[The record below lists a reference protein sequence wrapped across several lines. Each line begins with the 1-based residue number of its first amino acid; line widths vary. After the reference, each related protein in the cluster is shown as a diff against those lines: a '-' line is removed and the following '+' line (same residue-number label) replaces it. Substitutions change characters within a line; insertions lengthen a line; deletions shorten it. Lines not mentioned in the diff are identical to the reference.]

1 MIGAALTLGAGSV
14 LAVPTRCHAQRWA
27 GIGLLGA
34 VLLALPRPALA
45 DQSLLVA
52 DNGLVQCEASLR
64 DLTRISLKDDQFAS
78 VSKIA
83 TGIASE
89 DFTVVNEPVRGDI
102 YLSVPDG
109 FTKRTISFFGTTRRG
124 YVYKFACTLAGDEAR
139 QVFIANADIEHPAAA
154 AEAVPANLSQQDAAT
169 RLVRAMAEQ
178 LPVDGFDVA
187 WKPLA
192 PVMAGTLRVQAL
204 GEYRG
209 VTLVGKVVRVENRGT
224 KAVTLREDAVAPA
237 DAIAVSIAH
246 AELAPGQVTTAY
258 IVEAGPS
265 AGGRP

>member
-1 MIGAALTLGAGSV
+1 MMASALALGAGT
-14 LAVPTRCHAQRWA
+14 LFAGPNRCHLQRAA
-27 GIGLLGA
+27 GVGLIGA
-34 VLLALPRPALA
+34 VLLALPHPALA
-45 DQSLLVA
+45 DQTLLVA

-83 TGIASE
+83 TGIATE

-109 FTKRTISFFGTTRRG
+109 FARRTISFFGTTRRG

-139 QVFIANADIEHPAAA
+139 QVFIANADIEHPAAV

-192 PVMAGTLRVQAL
+192 PVMAGALRVQAL

-209 VTLVGKVVRVENRGT
+209 VTLVGKVVRLENRGT
-224 KAVTLREDAVAPA
+224 KAVTLREEAVAPVA
-237 DAIAVSIAH
+237 AIAVSIAKP
-246 AELAPGQVTTAY
+246 ELAPGQVTTAY
-258 IVEAGPS
+258 IVEAAGSP
-265 AGGRP
+265 GGRP